1 LALLL
6 AAAPALHGQRGGGP
20 MGRGFG
26 GGDFGESRMAPT
38 TGAPYSATRTIN
50 HVQKLESGATITHT
64 TIVKE
69 ARDSNGRLYRETTS
83 EDASQKSVEYSVF
96 DPVNRVSLHWTSNTK
111 QASLMHLPDPGQ
123 FRSHWGNGP
132 QAAEPGGAA
141 HFHGDL
147 QKATVESLGSKTIGG
162 VVADGTRSTRIIP
175 AGAHGNDQPLTI
187 THEAWVSSD
196 LKIEV
201 MRTDSDPR
209 SGTTTME
216 LTNIE
221 RSEPPASLFQAPAGY
236 TVQEHTFGR
245 HNASFNAAP

>member
-1 LALLL
+1 
-6 AAAPALHGQRGGGP
+6 
-20 MGRGFG
+20 
-26 GGDFGESRMAPT
+26 
-38 TGAPYSATRTIN
+38 
-50 HVQKLESGATITHT
+50 
-64 TIVKE
+64 
-69 ARDSNGRLYRETTS
+69 
-83 EDASQKSVEYSVF
+83 
-96 DPVNRVSLHWTSNTK
+96 
-111 QASLMHLPDPGQ
+111 
-123 FRSHWGNGP
+123 
-132 QAAEPGGAA
+132 
-141 HFHGDL
+141 
-147 QKATVESLGSKTIGG
+147 VESLGSKTIGG
-162 VVADGTRSTRIIP
+162 VVADGTRSTRVIP